1 MDSKEETQ
9 LSKEQAQWL
18 KERESLLSEIQDLKI
33 LYETIAE
40 HSSGIENELEE
51 KNQEI
56 STLIQQLK
64 KYLSPQLYTLIVGN
78 QGKASLNYQR
88 QFLSIF
94 FSDIVGFTEIS
105 DRTDPEILSTILNDY
120 LNEMAQIA
128 IKHSGTIDKF
138 IGDALMIFF
147 GAPEYSENSI
157 HASDCCKMAIEMQ
170 EKIQELDKYWI
181 QRGVPQGLKVRMGI
195 HSGYCTVGNFGSENR
210 MDYTI
215 IGGNVNIASR
225 LESLAHPESI
235 FISSVTRNLL
245 PSDFVT
251 QFNQRCQVKGIHYPI
266 EVYELK
272 RYKRNE
278 NRDLRKQY
286 LTQHNNGFYL
296 KEIQV
301 ELDSIDADELSALRD
316 VLKTALIYL
325 EKS

>member
-1 MDSKEETQ
+1 MDDKNTQ
-9 LSKEQAQWL
+9 AGQEQAQWL
-18 KERESLLSEIQDLKI
+18 EEKENLLNEIQDLKI

-51 KNQEI
+51 KNQKI

-64 KYLSPQLYTLIVGN
+64 KYLPPQLFKLIVGN
-78 QGKASLNYQR
+78 QGKASLSYER
-88 QFLSIF
+88 RFLSIF

-128 IKHSGTIDKF
+128 SKYGGTLDKF

-157 HASDCCKMAIEMQ
+157 HAADCCRMAIEMQ
-170 EKIQELDKYWI
+170 EKIEELNKYWI
-181 QRGVPQGLKVRMGI
+181 KRGIPQGLKVRMGI

-225 LESLAHPESI
+225 LEALAHPESI

-245 PSDFVT
+245 PTDFIT

-266 EVYELK
+266 EVYELMK
-272 RYKRNE
+272 YKHDDKNI
-278 NRDLRKQY
+278 LHQY
-286 LTQHNNGFYL
+286 LTKDKTGFLL
-296 KEIQV
+296 KEMQV
-301 ELDSIDADELSALRD
+301 DLESIDAEEISILRN

-325 EKS
+325 EKP